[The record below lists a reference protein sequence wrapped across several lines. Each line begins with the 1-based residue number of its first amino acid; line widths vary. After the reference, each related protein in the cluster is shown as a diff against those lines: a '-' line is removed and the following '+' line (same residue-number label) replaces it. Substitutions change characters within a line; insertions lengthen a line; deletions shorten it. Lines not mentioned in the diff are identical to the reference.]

1 MVDTGMPTSVD
12 INGVNV
18 PVADGKALC
27 PDCLANGFRRTIAGH
42 KHDSAVK
49 VRTGECCPL
58 CGGPFHGR
66 QIATDG
72 LDLYC
77 AWRQWAKAAYGRSSM
92 APTPSNVADFNAWL
106 QANPT
111 LPYGKAAQYVAWA
124 QMQGA
129 GTFAGKLSPAMA
141 ADMDRTLNP
150 KRGAKVTG
158 QSDPQGPSLPAP
170 TVVAPAPTVASPEL
184 GDILGLQPGKHVVV
198 AESVPAS
205 VASSPSPTVQ
215 ASEASEARTGLT
227 REQEKALKRKLQAM
241 DR

>member
-1 MVDTGMPTSVD
+1 
-12 INGVNV
+12 
-18 PVADGKALC
+18 
-27 PDCLANGFRRTIAGH
+27 
-42 KHDSAVK
+42 
-49 VRTGECCPL
+49 
-58 CGGPFHGR
+58 
-66 QIATDG
+66 
-72 LDLYC
+72 
-77 AWRQWAKAAYGRSSM
+77 M
-92 APTPSNVADFNAWL
+92 APTPASVDDFNRWL

-158 QSDPQGPSLPAP
+158 ASDPQGPSLPAP
-170 TVVAPAPTVASPEL
+170 TVAPAPVSAPSPEL
-184 GDILGLQPGKHVVV
+184 GDILGLQPGKHIVV
-198 AESVPAS
+198 APAPAS
-205 VASSPSPTVQ
+205 AASSPSPTVQ
-215 ASEASEARTGLT
+215 ASAASAGLT